1 MLVRDQVQ
9 VLHAGQTLELSCEFY
24 MEGFDLFDNPIIW
37 KKVQRNEEKNI
48 NIMGNIQQP
57 FVGTGRFTVIFVQSP
72 PRYKLLLSISGRY
85 RTEHISLMWLL
96 VIIKIVVVVVVIII
110 IIIIITFIII
120 IININITITVNIIS
134 IVIIAVV
141 VIVMVVVEN

>member
-48 NIMGNIQQP
+48 NIMAPVRSIAITKGNRSITDTDIQRTLEFTEDEYTSLRCGSFGGCPPPEMTLYLGKHEITNQ
-57 FVGTGRFTVIFVQSP
+57 FSLDYTSELSGVIGLRLIEHTTIRWSDRFRVTSDHDNV
-72 PRYKLLLSISGRY
+72 
-85 RTEHISLMWLL
+85 
-96 VIIKIVVVVVVIII
+96 
-110 IIIIITFIII
+110 
-120 IININITITVNIIS
+120 
-134 IVIIAVV
+134 
-141 VIVMVVVEN
+141 